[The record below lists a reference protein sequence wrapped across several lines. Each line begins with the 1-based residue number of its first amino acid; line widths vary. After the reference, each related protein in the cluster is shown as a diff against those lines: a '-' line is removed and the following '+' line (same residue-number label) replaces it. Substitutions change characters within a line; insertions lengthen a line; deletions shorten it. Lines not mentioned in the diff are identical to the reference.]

1 MPVIKGYRVH
11 DPVPETTKIWVFRP
25 IKSYFTTM
33 THVYNGSVIFME
45 DYAVHFNSL
54 APGGIWLQSQIS
66 KFQTHFNDKYLMYF
80 CEIANRWMPQHL
92 TDH

>member
-33 THVYNGSVIFME
+33 THVYNGSVNFME

-54 APGGIWLQSQIS
+54 APGGFEYSLKLVNSNS
-66 KFQTHFNDKYLMYF
+66 FQ
-80 CEIANRWMPQHL
+80 R
-92 TDH
+92 